1 MTFRHKTLLRVW
13 FLSYSLEK
21 ENQLVITEK
30 DEIDYRDWSKVLTIS
45 GLSKNW
51 DFLKEVF
58 DIFSATANFLRV
70 EKF

>member
-30 DEIDYRDWSKVLTIS
+30 DEFDYRDQSIVLPIS
-45 GLSKNW
+45 SLPKIW

-58 DIFSATANFLRV
+58 DIFSTTENFLLV
-70 EKF
+70 GNF